1 MELLWL
7 VLSLLAVDLAALL
20 FAADTRPGLQHSS
33 RRALH
38 LPFHPGLHL
47 SARLSARPG
56 LGHLPGSSNSHVPG
70 SPNRRSNKG

>member
-33 RRALH
+33 RRASS
-38 LPFHPGLHL
+38 PGPA
-47 SARLSARPG
+47 SVRPPTPRSPSRPVG
-56 LGHLPGSSNSHVPG
+56 QPRSWP
-70 SPNRRSNKG
+70 PNRRSNKG

>member
-33 RRALH
+33 RPRL
-38 LPFHPGLHL
+38 GLAH
-47 SARLSARPG
+47 APRW
-56 LGHLPGSSNSHVPG
+56 SNRHVPG
-70 SPNRRSNKG
+70 SPDRRAIKG

>member
-33 RRALH
+33 RPRLGLAH
-38 LPFHPGLHL
+38 ASRWSNRHAPGW
-47 SARLSARPG
+47 
-56 LGHLPGSSNSHVPG
+56 
-70 SPNRRSNKG
+70 PNRRASNR

>member
-33 RRALH
+33 RPRL
-38 LPFHPGLHL
+38 GLAH
-47 SARLSARPG
+47 APRW
-56 LGHLPGSSNSHVPG
+56 SNRHVPRW
-70 SPNRRSNKG
+70 PNRRANKG